1 LTQKQLRTILKPSNN
16 RLRKKRNAT
25 KHKSGTQQNA
35 KQIAIQNAK
44 QKKYCANAQKSVKWF
59 GNAKMRE
66 EKGRKFSM
74 KKKVLSVLLATSMVV
89 SLAAC
94 GSKEETTD
102 NAAGGSTAAA
112 TETADAADTTSADDA
127 IANLIAATEGTV
139 DIQLWCSEL
148 ESYQTVMKELTDKFQ
163 EQYSDVDFNI
173 TIGAVSEQEAK
184 DKVLEDIDAAADVF
198 VFADDQVN
206 DLVNAGALQE
216 VAATYTYDPAETNSE
231 ATVAAATKDGKLYA
245 YPLTASNGYFLYYD
259 SNIFSE
265 EDVASWEALE
275 AKAEEAGTKVGM
287 NIADG
292 WYVYGFFAGAG
303 CTLSM
308 NEDNSNECD
317 WNNETGLAVAES
329 IENIASSPAFVS
341 VEDKDA
347 ITMLTDGTLGAYVS
361 GTWNATSFQ
370 DQYGDGYAACKLP
383 TFDVNG
389 TATQMGS
396 YAGYKFV
403 GVNSHAKNVGWS
415 MLLAEYLT
423 NEESQLEIGLATAEG
438 PANLAA
444 ASQIDSPA
452 LAALAAQSAY
462 ADQQLVGSNYWDP
475 AKALGQNLVDGAADL
490 QKVLDDAVAGITQPV
505 AE

>member
-1 LTQKQLRTILKPSNN
+1 
-16 RLRKKRNAT
+16 
-25 KHKSGTQQNA
+25 
-35 KQIAIQNAK
+35 
-44 QKKYCANAQKSVKWF
+44 
-59 GNAKMRE
+59 
-66 EKGRKFSM
+66 M

-94 GSKEETTD
+94 GSKETETTTG
-102 NAAGGSTAAA
+102 NAASDNTAAD

-127 IANLIAATEGTV
+127 IANLIAATDGTV

-173 TIGAVSEQEAK
+173 TIGAVSEADAK
-184 DKVLEDIDAAADVF
+184 DKILEDIDAAADVF

-259 SNIFSE
+259 SSIFSE
-265 EDVASWEALE
+265 EDVASWETLT

-287 NIADG
+287 DVANG
-292 WYVYGFFAGAG
+292 WYLYGFFAGAG
-303 CTLSM
+303 CNLSM
-308 NEDNSNECD
+308 KEDNSNECD

-329 IENIASSPAFVS
+329 VENIASSSAFVS
-341 VEDKDA
+341 VSDQDA

-423 NEESQLEIGLATAEG
+423 NEDSQLAIGLATAEG
-438 PANLAA
+438 PANTTAA
-444 ASQIDSPA
+444 AQIDSPA

-462 ADQQLVGSNYWDP
+462 ADQQVVGNNFWDP
-475 AKALGQNLVDGAADL
+475 AKALGQNLVDGASDL
-490 QKVLDDAVAGITQPV
+490 QTVLDDAVAGITQPV